1 MTRGP
6 ELLTM
11 ISSAAGEAV
20 PVDRRPKL
28 NDRLLHR
35 IARTEMTEIAA
46 IRAREVLDSRGN
58 PTVEADVILES
69 GAVGRAIVP
78 SGASTGEHEA
88 VELRDGDKA
97 VYGGKGVLQAV
108 DNVESIIA
116 PELEGID
123 AANQRLIDQTMIALD
138 GTPNKSKLG
147 ANAILA
153 VSLANARAVAHELE
167 IPLYRYLGGVNA
179 CVLPTPMLNVLN
191 GGAHADS
198 NVDFQEF
205 MIMPV
210 GAERFNEALRWS
222 AETFHTL
229 KGVLKKK
236 GYNTAVGDEGG
247 FAPSLKSNDEAVELI
262 LEAIEAAGYKPGEQ
276 IAIALDPAS
285 SEFYDKEKQKY
296 VFKKGDKRELT
307 SEGMVSFWDNW
318 VHQYPIVSIED
329 GLAEDDW
336 AGWRLLTEK
345 LGSRIQLVGDDLFVT
360 NVKRL
365 ERGIEEGVANSILIK
380 VNQIGTLTETL
391 EAIELGRRYGYT
403 AVMSH
408 RSGESEDTFIADL
421 AVATGVGQIKTGSVS
436 RTDRI
441 AKYNQLLRIEEE
453 LGSGAEFLGIES
465 LNYQD

>member
-1 MTRGP
+1 LHGQ
-6 ELLTM
+6 ELLGT
-11 ISSAAGEAV
+11 IQSAAGDTL

-28 NDRLLHR
+28 NDRLQHR
-35 IARTEMTEIAA
+35 ILRSDMTEIVA

-69 GAVGRAIVP
+69 GAMGRAIVP

-88 VELRDGDKA
+88 VELRDGDKSH
-97 VYGGKGVLQAV
+97 YLGKGVLQAV
-108 DNVESIIA
+108 DNVETAIA
-116 PELEGID
+116 PELEGMD
-123 AANQRLIDQTMIALD
+123 AANQRLIDQSMIALD

-153 VSLANARAVAHELE
+153 VSMAAARAVALTLE

-179 CVLPTPMLNVLN
+179 SILPTPMLNVLN

-210 GAERFNEALRWS
+210 GAERFSEGLRWS
-222 AETFHTL
+222 TETFHTL
-229 KGVLKKK
+229 KSVLKTK

-247 FAPSLKSNDEAVELI
+247 FAPSLKSNAEAIELI
-262 LEAIEAAGYKPGEQ
+262 LEAIEQAGYKPGEQ

-285 SEFYDKEKQKY
+285 SEFYDKEKKKY
-296 VFKKGDKRELT
+296 VFKKGDKSERT
-307 SEGMVSFWDNW
+307 SEQMVGFYEDWIR
-318 VHQYPIVSIED
+318 QYPIVSLED

-336 AGWRLLTEK
+336 EGWKILTDK
-345 LGSRIQLVGDDLFVT
+345 LGGKIQLVGDDLFVT

-365 ERGIEEGVANSILIK
+365 QRGIEEGVGNSILIK
-380 VNQIGTLTETL
+380 LNQIGTVTETL

-403 AVMSH
+403 SVMSH

-421 AVATGVGQIKTGSVS
+421 AVATGVGQIKTGSAS

-453 LGSGAEFLGIES
+453 LASGAVYLGLES
-465 LNYQD
+465 LNYNE